1 MALFNLDISKL
12 SSNATVQ
19 VVVSVAIIGGVL
31 VAGDHL
37 ISRKDSRNI
46 EDIKETVLYIN
57 TEQTFM
63 ADDII
68 GLQEGQQ
75 KIEDTLKKQDAK
87 MDAIQ
92 GEQTAHH
99 DAIDNLG
106 WAISNQDNFTP
117 EQMENILDKLL
128 KKNGELVVLDGTLY
142 NPTE

>member
-87 MDAIQ
+87 MDAFQ

-117 EQMENILDKLL
+117 EQMEDILDRML
-128 KKNGELVVLDGTLY
+128 KKNEELVAVDGTLY